1 MCVGRKTA
9 LGKTRGGGRDEG
21 AGSSS
26 KPLSKKQSGPGRKGG
41 RFEIKML
48 WIPNG
53 PVTLVAGLIIKLLR
67 AFVFLNCVAAVHHQG
82 FTCYVGRFTGSQE
95 NYG

>member
-1 MCVGRKTA
+1 MGRKTA
-9 LGKTRGGGRDEG
+9 LGKTREAAATKAQVLAPSRFQ
-21 AGSSS
+21 
-26 KPLSKKQSGPGRKGG
+26 KTKRPRQKRG

-67 AFVFLNCVAAVHHQG
+67 AFVFLNCVTAVHHQG

>member
-1 MCVGRKTA
+1 MGRKTA
-9 LGKTRGGGRDEG
+9 LGKTREAAATKAQALAPNR
-21 AGSSS
+21 
-26 KPLSKKQSGPGRKGG
+26 LKKTKRPRQKRG

-82 FTCYVGRFTGSQE
+82 FPGYI
-95 NYG
+95 

>member
-9 LGKTRGGGRDEG
+9 LGKTREAAATKAQALAPSRFQ
-21 AGSSS
+21 
-26 KPLSKKQSGPGRKGG
+26 KTKRPRQKRGG

-48 WIPNG
+48 WMPNG

-82 FTCYVGRFTGSQE
+82 FPGYI
-95 NYG
+95 